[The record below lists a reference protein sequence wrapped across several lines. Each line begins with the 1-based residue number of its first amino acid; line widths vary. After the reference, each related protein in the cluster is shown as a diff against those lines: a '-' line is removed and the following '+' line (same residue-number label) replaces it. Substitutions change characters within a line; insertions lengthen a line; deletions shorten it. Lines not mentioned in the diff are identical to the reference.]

1 MKSRIWIASAIASLA
16 ATTTHAQSS
25 ATVFGIVDVSARA
38 VTTGDVTMRQLASD
52 GFSNSRLGFKAEEDL
67 GGGLRAGAW
76 LETAVNADN
85 GTINAS
91 GKFWHRRSTVSL
103 YGPFGEIRA
112 GRDLDATFGN
122 TSIFDPFATVG
133 VGSGFN
139 LQSNLGSGATTLI
152 RADNAI
158 SYYLPATLGGVYG
171 QLEAAPGE
179 GAPGGRYTAARLGY
193 AKGPLNVAA
202 AYGVTKTATSDD
214 FKVTNAGASYEFG
227 AVTAMLMGNVS
238 RYGAKKL
245 TNLELGVV
253 ARIGVGQLR
262 ASVQRADASGAGT
275 DANDAR
281 QLALGYVHYL
291 SKRTA
296 LYATASTIS
305 NKGAAAFV
313 VGSPPAA
320 AAGRTSRGYEVGMMH
335 SF

>member
-1 MKSRIWIASAIASLA
+1 MNLGKQFCIPARRPAGSTAIPSTRLFSRRGASALGLA
-16 ATTTHAQSS
+16 ALFCLAGTSRSAGQELEPGAFSPAPVGMNILIAAFAYNTGDLAFDPSGPIQNGHADISASVLGYVRTLDVAGRSSS
-25 ATVFGIVDVSARA
+25 AALV
-38 VTTGDVTMRQLASD
+38 
-52 GFSNSRLGFKAEEDL
+52 
-67 GGGLRAGAW
+67 
-76 LETAVNADN
+76 
-85 GTINAS
+85 
-91 GKFWHRRSTVSL
+91 
-103 YGPFGEIRA
+103 
-112 GRDLDATFGN
+112 
-122 TSIFDPFATVG
+122 
-133 VGSGFN
+133 
-139 LQSNLGSGATTLI
+139 
-152 RADNAI
+152 
-158 SYYLPATLGGVYG
+158 
-171 QLEAAPGE
+171 
-179 GAPGGRYTAARLGY
+179 LGY